1 MLKHS
6 WYLTDETSFSNCSWR
21 YSKYI
26 LEPTK
31 SNLWLLNHWICY
43 AVWKREVQILFCQ
56 ICGTFYVSVGTM
68 KKFKRIVIMCKF
80 FFFYYLVH
88 FYTKHKIISLGM
100 WSEHNTPC
108 LLVLL
113 NEFIT
118 YIYLYTHLYTYVC
131 ICIYVLKFC
140 LLYLITECGFLIQWC
155 LLADKNNQK
164 WILFVKKSLCVSLFK
179 WFSCWQL
186 KIPTLSTQAASY
198 PRKFPKLN
206 VNIQHLSVWVYL
218 LASGCC
224 DWLLKIVPLS
234 TNALV
239 LALIIFKRKQAIE
252 FSIWFILKL
261 VLLVFARTIQ

>member
-1 MLKHS
+1 MA
-6 WYLTDETSFSNCSWR
+6 F
-21 YSKYI
+21 
-26 LEPTK
+26 K
-31 SNLWLLNHWICY
+31 SLNLL

-56 ICGTFYVSVGTM
+56 ICGTFYLSVGTM
-68 KKFKRIVIMCKF
+68 KNFKRIVIMCKF
-80 FFFYYLVH
+80 GISFFFPFFFKVSGTFLY
-88 FYTKHKIISLGM
+88 KNKIISLGM
-100 WSEHNTPC
+100 WTEHNTPC

-164 WILFVKKSLCVSLFK
+164 WILFIKKNLCVSLFK

-186 KIPTLSTQAASY
+186 KIPTLSTQAACY

-206 VNIQHLSVWVYL
+206 VDIQHLSACVYL
-218 LASGCC
+218 LAFECC
-224 DWLLKIVPLS
+224 DWLHRIVPLS

-239 LALIIFKRKQAIE
+239 LALIIFKRKRVIE
-252 FSIWFILKL
+252 FFIWFILKL
-261 VLLVFARTIQ
+261 VLLVFARTKQ